1 MALASRHPGG
11 LPTHLCGLAGP
22 RGKQWGPHH
31 PGEAG
36 GGEDLR
42 RGVHSVVPKAS
53 QSQHLGKAPSSQASL
68 VAYMV
73 KKPPA
78 MQETQVRSLG

>member
-11 LPTHLCGLAGP
+11 LPTHLCELAGP

-42 RGVHSVVPKAS
+42 RGGPFSGA
-53 QSQHLGKAPSSQASL
+53 QSQP
-68 VAYMV
+68 
-73 KKPPA
+73 KPTFG
-78 MQETQVRSLG
+78 ESTQFSGFPGGLDG